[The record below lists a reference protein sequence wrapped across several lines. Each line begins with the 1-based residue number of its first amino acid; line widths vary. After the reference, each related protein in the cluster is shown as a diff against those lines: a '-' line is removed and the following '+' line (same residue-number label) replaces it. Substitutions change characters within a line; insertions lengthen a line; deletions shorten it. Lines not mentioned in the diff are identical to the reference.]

1 MRACIFD
8 IKRFAIHDG
17 PGIRTTVF
25 FKGCPLNCWWCH
37 NPEGISPDI
46 EKYTEEKEL
55 DGVRLEKEVVIG
67 RWVAPEALMEEIMK
81 DRIFMEESGGGV
93 TFSGGEPLMQHE
105 VLFALLERCREEKI
119 HTAVDT
125 SGQVSQEILERAC
138 VLADL
143 ILYDL
148 KSLDDAIHQ
157 PYTGVSN
164 KRILDN
170 LKIALNGAA
179 RVVLRVP
186 FVSGFNDSPQD
197 QQRLIDFVGGLPNL
211 EQVDILPYHRFGTQK
226 YKRFHKKNRQNGF
239 GTPPEEKILSFRE
252 ELAKAGFAVNIGG

>member
-55 DGVRLEKEVVIG
+55 DGVRLQKDLVIG
-67 RWVAPEALMEEIMK
+67 RWIAPDALMEEILK
-81 DRIFMEESGGGV
+81 DRVFMEESGGGV

-105 VLFALLERCREEKI
+105 VLFALLERCRSEKI

-125 SGQVSQEILERAC
+125 SGQVQEEILQQAAI
-138 VLADL
+138 LADL

-148 KSLDDAIHQ
+148 KSLNDEVHRK
-157 PYTGVSN
+157 YTGMTN
-164 KRILDN
+164 KKILDN
-170 LKIALNGAA
+170 LAIAMTGSA
-179 RVVLRVP
+179 RVVLRIP
-186 FVSGFNDSPQD
+186 FVSGFNDSPED
-197 QQRLIDFVGGLPNL
+197 QQRLIDLVSGLQNL
-211 EQVDILPYHRFGTQK
+211 EQVDILPYHRFGAQK
-226 YKRFHKKNRQNGF
+226 YKRFHKENRQNGF
-239 GTPPEEKILSFRE
+239 GTPPEETVRSFRE
-252 ELAKAGFAVNIGG
+252 GLARAGVAVNIGG